1 MNNAL
6 SNQIDIIC
14 IGKLKSSSAFYAGI
28 TEYSKRIKSNLN
40 IIELTGHTQKDE
52 LSKILS
58 KIDGKA
64 ALICLDETGNNL
76 SSQKFAT
83 NINQLSQARSKL
95 QFIIGGAD
103 GLDDVIRQ
111 KASLVL
117 SFGKLTW
124 PHMMVRLML
133 VEQIYRAQQILANH
147 PYHRE

>member
-1 MNNAL
+1 MNNSL

-14 IGKLKSSSAFYAGI
+14 VGKLKNTSSFYDGI
-28 TEYSKRIKSNLN
+28 IDYSKRLKGSLN

-58 KIDGKA
+58 KLDEKA
-64 ALICLDETGNNL
+64 VIICLDEKGDNL
-76 SSQKFAT
+76 TSQKLSAKLGD
-83 NINQLSQARSKL
+83 LSQNNQKL

-103 GLDDVIRQ
+103 GLDDNIRK

-117 SFGKLTW
+117 SFSKLTW

-133 VEQIYRAQQILANH
+133 VEQIYRAQQILAKH